1 VSSDADALGRGPA
14 AAERRAPAD
23 RRVASERAILAA
35 QGAYFAATGLWPI
48 FHMRSFEA
56 ITGPKVD
63 RWLVKT
69 VGLCIACIGGTLLVA
84 ARHDRVTPEIRGL
97 AISSASALAAID
109 VYYSAKGRI
118 SSIYLADAVA
128 EAGLIAGLMWG
139 RRRAGRGA
147 TPG

>member
-1 VSSDADALGRGPA
+1 MSADADVLARGRA
-14 AAERRAPAD
+14 AAERSTPAGG
-23 RRVASERAILAA
+23 RVTSERAILAA

-69 VGLCIACIGGTLLVA
+69 VGLCIACIGGTLLAA

-109 VYYSAKGRI
+109 VYYSATGRI
-118 SSIYLADAVA
+118 SPIYLADAVA
-128 EAGLIAGLMWG
+128 EAGLIAGFVREG
-139 RRRAGRGA
+139 RRAGRVP